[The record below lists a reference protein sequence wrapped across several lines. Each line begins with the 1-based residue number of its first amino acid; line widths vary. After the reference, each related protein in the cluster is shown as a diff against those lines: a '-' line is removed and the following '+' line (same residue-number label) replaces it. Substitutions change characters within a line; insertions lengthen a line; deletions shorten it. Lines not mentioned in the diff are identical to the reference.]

1 MLTPKQEA
9 FCKAIAYDDMGY
21 SDAYRLA
28 YNTEKMTDKTI
39 NEKASRLKDED
50 KISARIKELRAEIDT
65 PRVMSAQKRL
75 EWLSEQISDEEVD
88 INAKL
93 KAIDI
98 MNKMQGAYTTKI
110 EGTLDTSV
118 SKLDGI
124 LEQLK
129 K

>member
-50 KISARIKELRAEIDT
+50 KISARIKELRAELDT